1 MSSTRTQTSRFDWR
15 KKCVVQLTVAM
26 NNISNDPTRLQ
37 GRYFNLK
44 KSDMCVVA
52 FFEIEMTLYDRKPG

>member
-1 MSSTRTQTSRFDWR
+1 
-15 KKCVVQLTVAM
+15 M

-44 KSDMCVVA
+44 QSDMCVVA
-52 FFEIEMTLYDRKPG
+52 FFEIEMTLSNSQIDIY